1 MMSWQTQIRGK
12 EAGASV
18 CSVEENDIIRRIAE
32 GEKNLYALIIRKYNQ
47 RLYRIAFAIINSV
60 SDVPDIMQTTYIR
73 AYENLDKFKFQS
85 AFSTWITKILINESL
100 MFLRNKEQGANK
112 AQNQFSP
119 EMFRSGIDAQTPLK
133 KVLNSE
139 LRNILESA
147 ISDLPEKYKTVF
159 VMREL
164 EDMSVIETMECLGLS
179 EANVK
184 VRLNRAKVMLRN
196 KLGAYLK
203 DDGVFKLYEPVCDTI
218 VLHVMNKIDA
228 PGNEPGK
235 QTSFDGVDYDH

>member
-1 MMSWQTQIRGK
+1 MSLEAQIKDK
-12 EAGASV
+12 EANASARPV
-18 CSVEENDIIRRIAE
+18 DENDIIRRIAE

-47 RLYRIAFAIINSV
+47 RLYRIALAIINSP
-60 SDVPDIMQTTYIR
+60 SDVPDVMQTAYIKT
-73 AYENLDKFKFQS
+73 YENLDKFKFQS

-100 MFLRNKEQGANK
+100 MFLRNKEQSAAK

-119 EMFRSGIDAQTPLK
+119 ELYRNGIDAQTPLK

-147 ISDLPEKYKTVF
+147 INDLPEKYRTVF

-164 EDMSVIETMECLGLS
+164 EDMAVIETMECLGLS

-203 DDGVFKLYEPVCDTI
+203 DDGVFKLFEPVCDTI
-218 VLHVMNKIDA
+218 VLQVMKKIDSPGGE
-228 PGNEPGK
+228 PGNEHLL
-235 QTSFDGVDYDH
+235 TV